1 MMTRTTNGR
10 GKVSDRRWVDGGHLA
25 GSSRSQVRARGRGT
39 DGMANGVAPLGA
51 RHKASP
57 SPGRPRFIH
66 PRNALFRIR
75 VGTTKKRAARLIA
88 GGRGGSSR
96 LTILVTKSL
105 ARAVRSRPQ
114 AYVRGMA
121 RVRCVPGQD
130 TVPAV
135 LQNRGRARGGFGSW
149 VNDD

>member
-1 MMTRTTNGR
+1 MEGGRSAAAGGWTVGTWQGRPGPRFEPGEEGRTGWQTVSPHSGRVTRR
-10 GKVSDRRWVDGGHLA
+10 PR
-25 GSSRSQVRARGRGT
+25 
-39 DGMANGVAPLGA
+39 
-51 RHKASP
+51 ASP

-105 ARAVRSRPQ
+105 ARAGRSRPQ
-114 AYVRGMA
+114 AHVRGMA
-121 RVRCVPGQD
+121 RERCVPGQD